1 MCFLCVCFGGCL
13 SWLVVVCLGV
23 AGFWCTCIQ
32 YRQCPNC
39 FVHIGSI
46 GNTCTY
52 NRQYRQHGQ
61 YKQYTQHRQFRVY
74 RQYIYTYTHIS
85 NVFIYTYISKA
96 NQSVIYALP
105 AARPSGPPPAV
116 RPPAP
121 GRPAGVLRPPGWPG
135 HLGHG
140 RLREGADPNRTVRAR
155 TCPNCFVGVSGGS
168 M

>member
-1 MCFLCVCFGGCL
+1 MKGGVPICILLCVLRGCL

-61 YKQYTQHRQFRVY
+61 YKQCTQQRQFRVY
-74 RQYIYTYTHIS
+74 RQYIYTCTYIS
-85 NVFIYTYISKA
+85 NVFIYIYFKSKSISNICIA
-96 NQSVIYALP
+96 GRPAIWPAAGRPPARAGPASRRPP
-105 AARPSGPPPAV
+105 AARLAGTPWTWQVKG
-116 RPPAP
+116 
-121 GRPAGVLRPPGWPG
+121 GR
-135 HLGHG
+135 
-140 RLREGADPNRTVRAR
+140 
-155 TCPNCFVGVSGGS
+155 
-168 M
+168 

>member
-1 MCFLCVCFGGCL
+1 MERGVSHIIFWGCL

-74 RQYIYTYTHIS
+74 RQYIYTYTYIS

-96 NQSVIYALP
+96 HQSVIYALP

-121 GRPAGVLRPPGWPG
+121 GRPAGVLRPP
-135 HLGHG
+135 HME
-140 RLREGADPNRTVRAR
+140 RR
-155 TCPNCFVGVSGGS
+155 VGVQTRCRPTCELEQLPALLKMHCASTS
-168 M
+168 FK